1 MTSGILLYNN
11 CSYLDI
17 RLSSKFLSTN
27 VTFKWLPLAVSEHV
41 FLHVTRPPH
50 LFVTNVTLMI
60 ATNIVALRH
69 VVLVVR
75 LVVKLGFASLARE
88 CFRLASA
95 DFLVSFQVAV
105 RDKFLFTTLAL
116 ESLSLRQRDVLLKVS
131 HDLERK
137 NIK

>member
-1 MTSGILLYNN
+1 M
-11 CSYLDI
+11 
-17 RLSSKFLSTN
+17 
-27 VTFKWLPLAVSEHV
+27 

-60 ATNIVALRH
+60 AANIVALRH

-95 DFLVSFQVAV
+95 DFLVGFQVAV

-137 NIK
+137 HIN